1 MNGLLRPRICQFFRA
16 SLGVAPCDVP
26 FRHVPD
32 PIPRYRGTV
41 ARWHSHLHG
50 LATAIHETS
59 GLDRSILLKSVA
71 ALSPVC
77 TGLAR
82 QGEIPHLEG
91 REKSKESAK
100 MKKVLLSLLFV
111 TILPANSSPA
121 AQQKARRLEATKAA
135 LVMQSLQLGD
145 KAQQLFA
152 TKDDLLKI
160 VKIKEGNI
168 SPEEDMMIAAATEM
182 KYIAT
187 VAYFEGNLLGAVLA
201 LKKEFKLQFIDNRI
215 LELENV
221 IKGTISSLQS
231 IQAAHSRIADRS
243 AVAQMDKSIKA
254 VDEILEV
261 YRNSIEVLQRIKKKE
276 FALEGIKQP

>member
-1 MNGLLRPRICQFFRA
+1 
-16 SLGVAPCDVP
+16 
-26 FRHVPD
+26 
-32 PIPRYRGTV
+32 
-41 ARWHSHLHG
+41 
-50 LATAIHETS
+50 
-59 GLDRSILLKSVA
+59 
-71 ALSPVC
+71 
-77 TGLAR
+77 
-82 QGEIPHLEG
+82 
-91 REKSKESAK
+91 